1 MYHYSNEKENHD
13 FINNIKDEDS
23 FFKEEY
29 FNHAINLYTTNEKNF
44 SCNNTLLNKKRN
56 NDDIKKSKKKH
67 TKFSYDNLKHKCKHL
82 VIESLMKFIN
92 EKIYEAYEG
101 NIGNGLTIKKLLKM
115 NQSQKANANVEFN
128 KKFITKNL
136 KEIFSQNITQKI
148 SLYEPD
154 HNKRL
159 IDKLLSEKKDKFEKL
174 FNLTF
179 IQCLEH
185 FVGDKEIEE
194 LKGLKL
200 FSELKEEIVKK
211 YEKDGESYYQNLNI
225 FLKEFEKKIN
235 RAKPRKKR
243 DKKGLGPIL

>member
-92 EKIYEAYEG
+92 EKIYEANEG
-101 NIGNGLTIKKLLKM
+101 NIGNELAIKKLLM
-115 NQSQKANANVEFN
+115 I
-128 KKFITKNL
+128 KFH
-136 KEIFSQNITQKI
+136 QKI
-148 SLYEPD
+148 LFI
-154 HNKRL
+154 NKRIIYL
-159 IDKLLSEKKDKFEKL
+159 IWFCLCSSKFL
-174 FNLTF
+174 FF
-179 IQCLEH
+179 
-185 FVGDKEIEE
+185 
-194 LKGLKL
+194 
-200 FSELKEEIVKK
+200 FSI
-211 YEKDGESYYQNLNI
+211 
-225 FLKEFEKKIN
+225 
-235 RAKPRKKR
+235 
-243 DKKGLGPIL
+243 

>member
-243 DKKGLGPIL
+243 DKKDLGPIL